1 MYRKSNVKNNI
12 SGRKKV
18 TLKKIIKRYI
28 NSKTGTKR
36 YGELYLTLDEIRDLQ
51 QRFKRGEWDGRRL
64 NR

>member
-1 MYRKSNVKNNI
+1 MYRKSDVKNNI

-28 NSKTGTKR
+28 NSKMGTKR